1 MNIEAF
7 NTLTWKR
14 FQKRDDYLRLMK
26 NVETLLDNYRF
37 NLAKIRVTTGYNS
50 ALENQKNMGDIEL
63 EPILYCSIDSDR
75 VFSLENDVVKDKE
88 NDDGNGKSLPSKY
101 LYKPFGMF
109 ENVYV
114 KNARKSIEQ
123 VLPLFCEL
131 ATIRKELLIL
141 DKEYFDAQD
150 TLEFS

>member
-63 EPILYCSIDSDR
+63 EPILYCSINGDT
-75 VFSLENDVVKDKE
+75 VFSLENGDVKDKE
-88 NDDGNGKSLPSKY
+88 NDDRKSVPSKY